1 MATISILTAFQG
13 LGRRWFLTD
22 NTDMN
27 FDPNLVTELGNAHNH
42 RRLQPF
48 GIRLKDRLAHLYIIG
63 QTGTGKSTLLFNL
76 AMQDAKAGIGFCLID
91 PHGDLAADLSQ
102 NLETKH
108 LYWQVTDPQSPYGYN
123 PLTRVSAAFRPLV
136 TSGLIETLK
145 KQWPDAWGA
154 RMEHLLRYAILA
166 LLETPQ
172 ADIKDVV
179 RLYVDKEFR
188 RSVLAHV
195 SDEQVRGFWTEEFPR
210 MNYQNAADGVAPIAN
225 KLGAFLANPIVRK
238 ALCAPETPLR
248 FRKIMDEGQNLIVSL
263 AKGQLGTDTANVL
276 GGLIVSSIMNAAF
289 SRHNQPE
296 QQRRLFMLYVDEFHS
311 FTTSAFAGMLSEMR
325 KYGLGITLA
334 HQHIVQTDKE
344 VFEAVMGNVGS
355 LMVFRIGAQDAPT
368 FARQLNTIAIRDL
381 INQPNHRA
389 FVQLMIDGQKA
400 RVFSADTWPAI
411 IGSNKVPAPLSDALI

>member
-1 MATISILTAFQG
+1 
-13 LGRRWFLTD
+13 
-22 NTDMN
+22 MN
-27 FDPNLVTELGNAHNH
+27 FDPNRVTELGNAYNH
-42 RRLQPF
+42 RRQQPF

-76 AMQDAKAGIGFCLID
+76 AMQDAKAGIGFCIID
-91 PHGDLAADLSQ
+91 LHGDLAADLSQ
-102 NLETKH
+102 NLGKEH
-108 LYWQVTDPQSPYGYN
+108 LYWQVADPRSPYGYN
-123 PLTRVSAAFRPLV
+123 PLTHVSAEFRPLV

-154 RMEHLLRYAILA
+154 RLEHLLRYAFLA
-166 LLETPQ
+166 LLETPH
-172 ADIKDVV
+172 ADIKDIV
-179 RLYVDKEFR
+179 RLFVDKDFR
-188 RSVLAHV
+188 RTVLAHV
-195 SDEQVRGFWTEEFPR
+195 SDEQVRTFWTEEFPR

-225 KLGAFLANPIVRK
+225 KLGAFLANPVVRK
-238 ALCAPETPLR
+238 ALCTPETPLR
-248 FRKIMDEGQNLIVSL
+248 FRRIMDEGQSLIVSL

-289 SRHNQPE
+289 SRHNQSEP
-296 QQRRLFMLYVDEFHS
+296 QRRPFMLYVDEFHS

-344 VFEAVMGNVGS
+344 VFEAVMGNAGS

-389 FVQLMIDGQKA
+389 FVQLMIDGQKI

-411 IGSNKVPAPLSDALI
+411 IGSNKVPALLPDAQVL